1 MSNHEMAEKR
11 VSAITRTPTE
21 THGKGVWRSML
32 ESESWASWFCTS
44 TSTSRG
50 FGFEPEDL
58 RLFALERDLL
68 GRERG
73 RERGRGVACMIA
85 DTSGLVERGL
95 SSSGGVG

>member
-1 MSNHEMAEKR
+1 MSKHKMAEKR
-11 VSAITRTPTE
+11 VSAIARTPTE

-32 ESESWASWFCTS
+32 ESESRASWFS
-44 TSTSRG
+44 TSTSG
-50 FGFEPEDL
+50 FGFGAEDL

-95 SSSGGVG
+95 SSSDGVG